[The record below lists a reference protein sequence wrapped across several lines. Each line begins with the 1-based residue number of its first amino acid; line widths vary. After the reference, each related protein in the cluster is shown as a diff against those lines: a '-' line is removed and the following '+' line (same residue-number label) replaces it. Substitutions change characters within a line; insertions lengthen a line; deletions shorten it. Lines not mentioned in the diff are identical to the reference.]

1 MTVLPLEKVQ
11 EHQAVRLVYDKLMS
25 VYKDGRGIHAETIL
39 NALGAIAGFA
49 AQQAVWKVL
58 IEPERRNPGDY
69 LVMVQTKSDERYYF
83 GESIN
88 LVLTYDQGK
97 RLSFWYFVSGAVP
110 SNDEQPLPDLVDI
123 FRNTAATVGSEL
135 FALPRLPDK
144 HLPHELPRKALQR
157 QWQHVQPLL
166 EKAGGSPMQW
176 PAILGVVASILMR
189 QTAAVLDPA
198 IAARI
203 LMEAAIPMS
212 KMNPQTVPGSTS
224 GIRPVDKWSR
234 RATDEAAADDI
245 FKEVRKLLPTALT
258 S

>member
-11 EHQAVRLVYDKLMS
+11 EHQGVRLVYDKLMS
-25 VYKDGRGIHAETIL
+25 TYKDGRGVHAETIL
-39 NALGAIAGFA
+39 NAVGALAGFA

-69 LVMVQTKSDERYYF
+69 LVMVQTKSDERFYF

-97 RLSFWYFVSGAVP
+97 RLSFWYFVLGAVGNADP
-110 SNDEQPLPDLVDI
+110 ESLDLTDI

-157 QWQHVQPLL
+157 QWQHIQPLL
-166 EKAGGSPMQW
+166 EKAGGSPIQW
-176 PAILGVVASILMR
+176 PALLGVVASILIR
-189 QTAAVLDPA
+189 QTASVLEPA
-198 IAARI
+198 TAARI
-203 LMEAAIPMS
+203 LMESAIPMS
-212 KMNPQTVPGSTS
+212 KVNPQTVPGSTS
-224 GIRPVDKWSR
+224 GIRPIDKWSG
-234 RATDEAAADDI
+234 RASEETAAETI
-245 FKEVRKLLPTALT
+245 FKEVRKVLPTAMT